1 MKAKTVPT
9 QGAGPENNML
19 ATIHMLNGIVYT
31 LPYISATFRTNFWIV
46 DVIQAKILGENLIL
60 TIFFFPEG
68 SPRRKTERNSLC
80 RGKF

>member
-46 DVIQAKILGENLIL
+46 DVIQAKILGEN
-60 TIFFFPEG
+60 
-68 SPRRKTERNSLC
+68 
-80 RGKF
+80 

>member
-31 LPYISATFRTNFWIV
+31 LPYISATFRTNFGIV
-46 DVIQAKILGENLIL
+46 DVIQAKILGEN
-60 TIFFFPEG
+60 
-68 SPRRKTERNSLC
+68 
-80 RGKF
+80 